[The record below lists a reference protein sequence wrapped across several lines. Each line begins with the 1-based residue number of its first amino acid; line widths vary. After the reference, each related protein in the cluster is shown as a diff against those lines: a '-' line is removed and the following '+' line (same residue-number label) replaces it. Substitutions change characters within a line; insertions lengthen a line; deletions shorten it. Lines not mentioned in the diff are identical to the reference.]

1 MIFIFYNVLRILSN
15 NRYLTAE
22 QSIVRSLEKIRI
34 MATLTTNYVHQ
45 APVTVSKADRV
56 ATVLRWTFGL
66 VPILAGAD
74 KFAHVLTDWNK
85 YLAPVVT
92 DIIPL
97 APSTF
102 MSIVG
107 IIEMIAGLVVLIAPR
122 IGSLIVGIWLLGIAF
137 NLLLTG
143 QYYDI
148 AVRDT
153 VMAIT
158 AFCLYTLT
166 NHQKA
171 AA

>member
-1 MIFIFYNVLRILSN
+1 
-15 NRYLTAE
+15 
-22 QSIVRSLEKIRI
+22 

-56 ATVLRWTFGL
+56 ATVLQWTFGL

-102 MSIVG
+102 MGIVG
-107 IIEMIAGLVVLIAPR
+107 IIEMMAGMLVLIAPR

-158 AFCLYTLT
+158 AFCLYILSN
-166 NHQKA
+166 NHKA
-171 AA
+171 AT